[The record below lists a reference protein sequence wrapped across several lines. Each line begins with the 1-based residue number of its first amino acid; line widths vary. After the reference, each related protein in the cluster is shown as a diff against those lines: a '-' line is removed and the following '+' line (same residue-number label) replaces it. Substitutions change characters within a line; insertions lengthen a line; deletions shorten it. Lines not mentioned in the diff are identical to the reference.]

1 MTDISE
7 NWKTGNRESGIALF
21 AVLIVLILLGSSIF
35 YSSAN
40 APLTHSG
47 SRDTLLQQLT
57 KAKAALIAYAVID
70 TNRPG
75 RLLCPDLLGN
85 GISPLL
91 ARNDC
96 ERYEGKLP
104 WRTLDLA
111 EGTDN
116 TGAALVYHLSPLFG
130 GDHKTPPLNSGTET
144 SLHLDLPEGSPSN
157 DIAAVIIAPMGAL
170 DSRNADSDSY
180 FYNGKSG
187 TPDDDDL
194 IVAITRQELMAA
206 AEQRVANE
214 VLRCLQEH
222 ALNGENTEHTYP
234 WPAPLSNISFS
245 GMTGSRFGMIPN
257 TQAGSPDETLKKSN
271 ADLNRLKDALDAPVS
286 ESGQLAA
293 TLELAEIAGYAQTLY
308 DQLYLSAA
316 DLYEKSQLTKA
327 NFSALDSDLVAATKN
342 KTVFSATAGSL
353 PASIQAKIPSLDLL
367 QTSLRN
373 SGLDVFT
380 MEMVQQNAD
389 LSADITA
396 ATNAPNTSTFKAL
409 QSQSNIFRNKVFPYS
424 STPNSE
430 IALALEIGLSSA
442 ILASNAAL
450 AARNSPE
457 NGTLIAE
464 SLDSANALHADVN
477 ALIVAIDK
485 NRVSLDQRELDFQ
498 VERLQSILGFS
509 IPLSEELKSSFLRF
523 LQNAKT
529 TVDSLV
535 SGNLKLSEARL
546 ATQTAIEEAS
556 RTIQISN
563 DPGEIQSSLQ
573 TAINELDSLGTTLS
587 NNGDNIALES
597 IKQASRTLS
606 LFSQNPPPTMADAE
620 ALREPAKVAIYWSD
634 ITENHAADLARLARK
649 GVAAEYDSTTSAYT
663 YAKKLLAS
671 LNGQSGAIF
680 LLERYL
686 RDKTPDNQKAAQAAV
701 EKTKTAL
708 RLLLAKAS
716 SLDELLV
723 SGLAEATVPTVWHGK
738 SCSFL
743 RSANEESWWRNNE
756 WNKFVLYQIGDRYAS
771 TPGRLTVN
779 GRGSHKVVVL
789 ATGKPLATQDRTIRK
804 AASFLEGM
812 NGNPTRNDD
821 AKSPSNDF
829 SKGPTSPDFNDHLAN
844 E

>member
-7 NWKTGNRESGIALF
+7 NRKTGNRESGIALF

-111 EGTDN
+111 DGTDN

-380 MEMVQQNAD
+380 MEMMQQNAD
-389 LSADITA
+389 LRADITA

-409 QSQSNIFRNKVFPYS
+409 QSQSNIFRNKVFQYS

-457 NGTLIAE
+457 SPTLIDE
-464 SLDSANALHADVN
+464 SLHSANALHADVN
-477 ALIVAIDK
+477 ALIVTIDK
-485 NRVSLDQRELDFQ
+485 NRVSLDLRELDFQ
-498 VERLQSILGFS
+498 TKGLQSILGLS
-509 IPLSEELKSSFLRF
+509 TPPSEELKSSILVI
-523 LQNAKT
+523 LQSAKT
-529 TVDSLV
+529 SVDSLV
-535 SGNLKLSEARL
+535 ASNTGLAEAHV
-546 ATQTAIEEAS
+546 AQTTIDEAS
-556 RTIQISN
+556 RTIQTSN
-563 DPGEIQSSLQ
+563 HSGDIEASLQ
-573 TAINELDSLGTTLS
+573 TVINALNSLGTRLS
-587 NNGDNIALES
+587 NNGDNVTLES
-597 IKQASRTLS
+597 FKQASQTLS
-606 LFSQNPPPTMADAE
+606 LFSQYPPPTMAAAE
-620 ALREPAKVAIYWSD
+620 ALREPAKAIIYWSD

-663 YAKKLLAS
+663 YAKKLLAG

-716 SLDELLV
+716 SLDESLV

-779 GRGSHKVVVL
+779 GRGSYKVVVL
-789 ATGKPLATQDRTIRK
+789 AAGKPLATQDRTIRK
-804 AASFLEGM
+804 AASFLEGV

-829 SKGPTSPDFNDHLAN
+829 SKGATSPDFNDHLAN